1 MKVSCLQENL
11 AKGLSIVG
19 RAVSTKSTLP
29 VFSNVLL
36 ATDEGR
42 LKLAATN
49 LEMAVVTWIGAKVL
63 DEGSTTLPA
72 RLLSELVA
80 SLPNDRIDMSLN
92 VRTQTMHLVCARS
105 EANIKGIDA
114 SQFPPIPTVGAE
126 GESTATVQIEPA
138 LLREV
143 IGQVAFAAATDE
155 TRPVLAG
162 VLVSFGDSELT
173 MAATDGFRLSVRT
186 AKLPVSAPQKIDVL
200 VPAKTLNEVARLA
213 ADEKDPIEITVTPNR
228 SQILFHMASVD
239 LVSRL
244 VEGAFPNYQHII
256 PQSHKTRS
264 VLSTA
269 DFLNAAR
276 RASFFAREAA
286 NIVRLTI
293 QSGDE
298 LTPGRVSVQATSA
311 EVGDNVNDIDA
322 SIEGDSGTIA
332 FNARYL
338 TEVLGALTSQKVG
351 LETNTA
357 TNPGLIRPVG
367 DDDGFLHVIMP
378 LQLPK

>member
-19 RAVSTKSTLP
+19 RAVATKSTLP
-29 VFSNVLL
+29 VLSNIYLS
-36 ATDEGR
+36 TDEGR

-49 LEMAVVTWIGAKVL
+49 LELAVVTWIGAKVE
-63 DEGSTTLPA
+63 DEGAITVPA
-72 RLLSELVA
+72 RLLQELVT
-80 SLPNDRIDMSLN
+80 SLPNDRIDMELN
-92 VRTQTMHLVCARS
+92 VRTHTLHLVCARS

-114 SQFPPIPTVGAE
+114 SEFPPIPTVGGE
-126 GESTATVQIEPA
+126 GEPTATVQIEPD

-143 IGQVAFAAATDE
+143 IAQVAFAAATDE
-155 TRPVLAG
+155 SRPVLAG
-162 VLVSFGDSELT
+162 VMVSFGDSELT

-186 AKLPVSAPQKIDVL
+186 TKLPVSAAQKLDVL

-213 ADEKDPIEITVTPNR
+213 ADEKDSISLTVTPNK
-228 SQILFHMASVD
+228 SQILFHMSNID

-244 VEGAFPNYQHII
+244 IEGAFPNYRHII

-286 NIVRLTI
+286 NIVRLTV
-293 QSGDE
+293 QPGEE
-298 LTPGRVSVQATSA
+298 LVPGRVSVTATSA
-311 EVGDNVNDIDA
+311 EIGDNVNDIDA
-322 SIEGDSGTIA
+322 VIEGDGVTIA

-338 TEVLGALTSQKVG
+338 TEVLGAFTSQKLG

-357 TNPGLIRPVG
+357 TNPGVLRPIG
-367 DDDGFLHVIMP
+367 DDGFIHVIMP

>member
-11 AKGLSIVG
+11 AKALSIVG
-19 RAVSTKSTLP
+19 RAVATKSTLP
-29 VFSNVLL
+29 VLSNILL
-36 ATDEGR
+36 ATDDGR

-49 LEMAVVTWIGAKVL
+49 LELAVVTWIGAKVE
-63 DEGSTTLPA
+63 DEGSITVPA
-72 RLLSELVA
+72 RLLSELVT
-80 SLPNDRIDMSLN
+80 SLPNDRIDMDLN
-92 VRTQTMHLVCARS
+92 VRTHTLHLTCARS
-105 EANIKGIDA
+105 DANIKGIDA
-114 SQFPPIPTVGAE
+114 TEFPPIPTVGGE
-126 GESTATVQIEPA
+126 GEGSAAVRIEA
-138 LLREV
+138 GLLREV
-143 IGQVAFAAATDE
+143 IGQVAFAAAADE
-155 TRPVLAG
+155 SRPVLAG

-173 MAATDGFRLSVRT
+173 MAATDGFRLSLRT
-186 AKLPVSAPQKIDVL
+186 THLPVSAPQKLDVL

-213 ADEKDPIEITVTPNR
+213 ADEKDPIEITVTPNK
-228 SQILFHMASVD
+228 SQVLFHMSNVD

-244 VEGAFPNYQHII
+244 IEGTFPNYRHII

-264 VLSTA
+264 VLATA

-286 NIVRLTI
+286 NIVKLTI
-293 QSGDE
+293 QPGE
-298 LTPGRVSVQATSA
+298 EITPGRVSVTATSA

-322 SIEGDSGTIA
+322 QIEGDGVTIA

-338 TEVLGALTSQKVG
+338 TEVLGAFTSQKVG

-357 TNPGLIRPVG
+357 TNPGVLKPIG
-367 DDDGFLHVIMP
+367 DDGFVHVIMP